1 MKDLI
6 DFTFPIV
13 VCGKQFN
20 SQEEWEAEG
29 KRIEREYPEL
39 CNSILKC
46 IKEEWDM
53 LDFPFMSNKLK
64 LYARKNDEVQ
74 RKKDNG

>member
-1 MKDLI
+1 MQDLI
-6 DFTFPIV
+6 GFTFPIV
-13 VCGKQFN
+13 VGGKQFN

-39 CNSILKC
+39 CNGIRKC

-64 LYARKNDEVQ
+64 RGEK
-74 RKKDNG
+74 